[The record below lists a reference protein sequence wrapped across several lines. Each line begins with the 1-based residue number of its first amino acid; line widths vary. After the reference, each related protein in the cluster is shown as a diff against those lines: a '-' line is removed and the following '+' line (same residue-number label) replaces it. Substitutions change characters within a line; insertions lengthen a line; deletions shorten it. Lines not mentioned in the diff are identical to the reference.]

1 MLGQP
6 SEKIKADAIIESAYE
21 KDGEER
27 LEKQVTDLEKAVG
40 KGLIQILRYKHLDA
54 MKFYGQLFRCLQDCY
69 EQRFEQLNIDM
80 TFPPP

>member
-54 MKFYGQLFRCLQDCY
+54 MKFYGQLFRCL
-69 EQRFEQLNIDM
+69 
-80 TFPPP
+80 